1 MTGKKLNPMIM
12 LSMTFL
18 LAAGY
23 TDNTAE
29 AASESRFAGK
39 NQGLF
44 ARQRLSTNSQQQ
56 NSVIDRLKKNDR
68 QIEQIKKNVS
78 DKQSE
83 LQESQTKSELLSNQI
98 TQLNGKIKT
107 RDQLLKN
114 RLRSIYINGGA
125 KSYLD
130 VFLGAESFGN
140 FVDRVFA
147 LKIIADTD
155 KNILNAQ
162 KKDKK
167 NVAFKQKT
175 LNTEMAHLKN
185 SLTALKQSENE
196 LFQKQND
203 QNKELALLKQEAAK
217 IKETEMNNRE
227 KSDIAAAQIRSSENK
242 NIVSA
247 VTNLSIHRSDFIR
260 PTQGYLSSGF
270 GNRAFDNGF
279 HPGID
284 IANSVG
290 TPVRAAADGV
300 VFRAYQ
306 SSSYGNTVM
315 ISHQIKG
322 KLYTTVYA
330 HLSNY
335 QVATGQRVAQ
345 GQVIGGMGNTGES
358 FGSHLHFELYNGPW
372 TPPPHNGAINPVSY
386 IN

>member
-1 MTGKKLNPMIM
+1 VTGKKLRPMIM
-12 LSMTFL
+12 LTMAFV

-23 TDNTAE
+23 TENTAK
-29 AASESRFAGK
+29 AASDSRFTGK

-44 ARQRLSTNSQQQ
+44 SRQQLLVNSQQQ
-56 NSVIDRLKKNDR
+56 NSVIDRLKKNNR
-68 QIEQIKKNVS
+68 QMNQIKRNIS

-83 LQESQTKSELLSNQI
+83 LQESQTKSEVLNEQI
-98 TQLNGKIKT
+98 TQLNGKIKM

-130 VFLGAESFGN
+130 VFLGAESFGD
-140 FVDRVFA
+140 FVDRIFA
-147 LKIIADTD
+147 LKQIADTD

-167 NVAFKQKT
+167 DIASKQEALKM
-175 LNTEMAHLKN
+175 EMIYLKN
-185 SLTALKQSENE
+185 NLTALKKSENE
-196 LFQKQND
+196 LLQKHKD
-203 QNKELALLKQEAAK
+203 QSKELVLLTQEAAR
-217 IKETEMNNRE
+217 IKEKEMNKRE
-227 KSDIAAAQIRSSENK
+227 ESDIAEAQMRSSKNK
-242 NIVSA
+242 NIASA
-247 VTNLSIHRSDFIR
+247 VTNVSLHKSDFIR

-270 GNRAFDNGF
+270 GNRSFDNGF

-284 IANSVG
+284 IANSEG

-315 ISHQIKG
+315 ISHQIGG

-335 QVATGQRVAQ
+335 QVATGQRVVQ

-358 FGSHLHFELYNGPW
+358 FGSHLHFELYNGSW
-372 TPPPHNGAINPVSY
+372 TPPPHNGAVNPESY
-386 IN
+386 IQ

>member
-1 MTGKKLNPMIM
+1 MTGKKLRPMIM

-23 TDNTAE
+23 TENTAK

-68 QIEQIKKNVS
+68 QIEQIKKDVS
-78 DKQSE
+78 EKQSE
-83 LQESQTKSELLSNQI
+83 LQKSQTKSELLNDQI
-98 TQLNGKIKT
+98 TQLDGKIKT

-114 RLRSIYINGGA
+114 RVRSIYINGGA

-155 KNILNAQ
+155 KNILNVQ

-167 NVAFKQKT
+167 DIASKQKALKMEVT
-175 LNTEMAHLKN
+175 HLKN

-196 LFQKQND
+196 LLQKQKD
-203 QNKELALLKQEAAK
+203 QNKEFALLKQEAAK
-217 IKETEMNNRE
+217 IKEEKITKRE
-227 KSDIAAAQIRSSENK
+227 EGDIAAAQIRSSEN
-242 NIVSA
+242 NISSDLN
-247 VTNLSIHRSDFIR
+247 NLSLHKSDFIR

-270 GNRAFDNGF
+270 GNRSFDNGF

-330 HLSNY
+330 HLSSY

-386 IN
+386 MNG